1 MINDIEKESIVVEIR
16 ELINGI
22 DSAKEEVNIYCDL
35 VKQLFLSNSNK
46 N

>member
-16 ELINGI
+16 DLINGI

-35 VKQLFLSNSNK
+35 VKQLFLSNSNR

>member
-1 MINDIEKESIVVEIR
+1 MDELLEQEPIVIEIK

-22 DSAKEEVNIYCDL
+22 DKAKEEMNIYCDL
-35 VKQLFLSNSNK
+35 VKQLFLSGSNK